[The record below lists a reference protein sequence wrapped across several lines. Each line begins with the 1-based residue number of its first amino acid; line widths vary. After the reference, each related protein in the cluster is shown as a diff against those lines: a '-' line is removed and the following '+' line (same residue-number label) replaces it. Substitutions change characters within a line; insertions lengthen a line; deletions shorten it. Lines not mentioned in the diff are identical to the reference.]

1 MGSYI
6 LRRVLL
12 IFPTLLGV
20 YTVLFIL
27 LWALPGSPATIIAG
41 AYSTREDI
49 TALKQKLH
57 LDDPLY
63 VQWARYLL
71 NAVQGDLGN
80 SYSTG
85 GPVTGYVLEFLPATL
100 ELTAAAMV
108 VVIGIGIPAGV
119 ISAVRRDSIFD
130 QTSRLVSVIG
140 MSIPSFWLGIVLIL
154 IFAFYLGLFPIAGR
168 GTWQHLVLP
177 AFSLGI
183 VSCAGV
189 ARMTRSCVL
198 DVIQEPYV
206 TTARAK
212 GLRELHVVAIHVL
225 RNAMIPV
232 ITVAGYQMGILLTG
246 GIVIETVFAWPG
258 IGRLLVQSILARDFP
273 TVQGTV
279 LLVATMFILIN
290 LAVDV
295 AYAYLDPR
303 IRYGS
308 S

>member
-1 MGSYI
+1 MGPYV
-6 LRRVLL
+6 LRRLLL

-27 LWALPGSPATIIAG
+27 LWALPGSPATVIAG

-63 VQWARYLL
+63 LQWFRYLSD
-71 NAVQGDLGN
+71 VVRGDFGI
-80 SYSTG
+80 SYASG
-85 GPVTGYVLEFLPATL
+85 RPVLSDVMEFMPATL

-108 VVIGIGIPAGV
+108 VVVVIGIPSGV
-119 ISAVRRDSIFD
+119 LSAVRRNSIFD
-130 QTSRLVSVIG
+130 QASRLVAVLG
-140 MSIPSFWLGIVLIL
+140 MSIPSFWLGILLIL
-154 IFAFYLGLFPIAGR
+154 VFAFYLGLFPVSGR
-168 GTWQHLVLP
+168 GSWEHLVLP
-177 AFSLGI
+177 AISLGI

-198 DVIQEPYV
+198 DVIHEPYIV
-206 TTARAK
+206 TARAK
-212 GLRELHVVAIHVL
+212 GLEELRVIATHVL

-232 ITVAGYQMGILLTG
+232 ITVAGYQMGILLTA

-273 TVQGTV
+273 TVQATV
-279 LLVATMFILIN
+279 LVVATIFILVN
-290 LAVDV
+290 LLVDI

-303 IRYGS
+303 IRYA
-308 S
+308 

>member
-1 MGSYI
+1 
-6 LRRVLL
+6 
-12 IFPTLLGV
+12 
-20 YTVLFIL
+20 
-27 LWALPGSPATIIAG
+27 
-41 AYSTREDI
+41 
-49 TALKQKLH
+49 
-57 LDDPLY
+57 
-63 VQWARYLL
+63 
-71 NAVQGDLGN
+71 
-80 SYSTG
+80 
-85 GPVTGYVLEFLPATL
+85 
-100 ELTAAAMV
+100 
-108 VVIGIGIPAGV
+108 
-119 ISAVRRDSIFD
+119 
-130 QTSRLVSVIG
+130 
-140 MSIPSFWLGIVLIL
+140 
-154 IFAFYLGLFPIAGR
+154 
-168 GTWQHLVLP
+168 
-177 AFSLGI
+177 
-183 VSCAGV
+183 
-189 ARMTRSCVL
+189 MTRSCVL

-212 GLRELHVVAIHVL
+212 GLGELHVIVTHVL

-279 LLVATMFILIN
+279 LLVGTMFILIN